1 MGSLIFR
8 YELNYIIIKEKFMES
23 KQTGS
28 RIRLG
33 IFVTIAIALFI
44 FVIYFIGN
52 RQNLFTKTFSIS
64 GTFEDLGGLQVGN
77 NVRFTGMNVGTVNS
91 VEIVSDTSVKVE
103 MVIKK
108 HVQKFMKE
116 DAVAT
121 IGSEGLM
128 GNKVINILPGT
139 QGKPLIKD
147 GGEVRTITP
156 VSIDDIMNNLEVT
169 TTNAALITDDVAA
182 LTYNIRT
189 GNGAIGKFFMDTAF
203 ANSIDK
209 TVVNAKNAAGGFSQN
224 MEALKD
230 NFLLRGYYK
239 KKEKE
244 AAKAKKASEK
254 K

>member
-1 MGSLIFR
+1 
-8 YELNYIIIKEKFMES
+8 MEN
-23 KQTGS
+23 KQTGN

-33 IFVTIAIALFI
+33 IFVSIAIALFI

-52 RQNLFTKTFSIS
+52 RQNLFTKTFHVS
-64 GTFEDLGGLQVGN
+64 GIFKDLGGLQVGN
-77 NVRFTGMNVGTVNS
+77 NVRFTGMNVGTIND
-91 VEIVSDTSVKVE
+91 VEIISDSTVKVD

-108 HVQKFMKE
+108 HVQKFMRE

-128 GNKVINILPGT
+128 GNKVINLLAGT
-139 QGKPLIKD
+139 PGKPTIKD
-147 GGEVRTITP
+147 GGSVKTIAA
-156 VSIDDIMNNLEVT
+156 VSMDAIMKNLEIT
-169 TTNAALITDDVAA
+169 TVNASLITNDIAA

-189 GNGAIGKFFMDTAF
+189 GRGAIGKFFMDTTF
-203 ANSIDK
+203 AKSVDQTI
-209 TVVNAKNAAGGFSQN
+209 VNAKNAAGGFSQN
-224 MEALKD
+224 MEALKS

-244 AAKAKKASEK
+244 AEKSKKEAERK